1 MNHKHPLLPGQKLE
15 KIAKGEVIVIFFKN
29 LKGGNTQE
37 DKNEEENK
45 EEEVNGKKNDVD
57 KDLYN
62 RFLVIK
68 FRNTTA

>member
-45 EEEVNGKKNDVD
+45 EEGNGKKNDID

>member
-1 MNHKHPLLPGQKLE
+1 
-15 KIAKGEVIVIFFKN
+15 

-45 EEEVNGKKNDVD
+45 EEGNGKKNDID

>member
-1 MNHKHPLLPGQKLE
+1 
-15 KIAKGEVIVIFFKN
+15 VIVIFFKN

-45 EEEVNGKKNDVD
+45 EEESNGKKNDID

>member
-45 EEEVNGKKNDVD
+45 EEGNGKKNDID

-62 RFLVIK
+62 RYLVIK
-68 FRNTTA
+68 FRNSTA

>member
-1 MNHKHPLLPGQKLE
+1 
-15 KIAKGEVIVIFFKN
+15 VIVFFFKN

-45 EEEVNGKKNDVD
+45 EEEGIGKKNDID